1 MASKKILIV
10 DDEPVVVTLLKVRVA
25 SRGFFVEVAT
35 DGISGLEKAK
45 IWQPDLI
52 LLDIAMPAID
62 GYETCRRLK
71 AMKETAHIPVV
82 FFTAM
87 QETELDVLARKAG
100 AVKVIQKPFVDQV
113 FKAIAEILGAE

>member
-25 SRGFFVEVAT
+25 SRGFLVEIAT
-35 DGISGLEKAK
+35 DGMSGLDKAK
-45 IWQPDLI
+45 MWQPDLI
-52 LLDIAMPAID
+52 LLDIAMPGMD

-82 FFTAM
+82 FFTAV
-87 QETELDVLARKAG
+87 QEMKLDILAQEAG
-100 AVKVIQKPFVDQV
+100 AERVVQKPFVDQV
-113 FKAIAEILGAE
+113 FKAISDILGPK